1 MHAVILNAQLQSTA
15 SDESVVETIHTML
28 TETRGFDGC
37 LGVETL
43 VDTKDPSK
51 IVIIERWESKEAN
64 NAYLAWRQADG
75 AEAAKRFGGLLAG
88 APTMSKATPAPEL

>member
-1 MHAVILNAQLQSTA
+1 MHAVILNAQLRSPA
-15 SDESVVETIHTML
+15 SDESVVEVIHGML

-64 NAYLAWRQADG
+64 NAYLAWRQGDG
-75 AEAAKRFGGLLAG
+75 AAGAKKFGALLAG
-88 APTMSKATPAPEL
+88 APSMSKATPAPEL